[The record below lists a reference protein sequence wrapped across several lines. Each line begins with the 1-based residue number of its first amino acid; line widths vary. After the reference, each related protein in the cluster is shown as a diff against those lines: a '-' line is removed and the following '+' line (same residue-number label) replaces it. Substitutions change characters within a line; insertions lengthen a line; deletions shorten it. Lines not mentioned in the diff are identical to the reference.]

1 MTLPLDPSL
10 FRFQAA
16 VLILLADSMDAAMQ
30 GSASSPTDVDGW
42 LSSETITAKE
52 MNGLTVWKFLFCLAA
67 EWCRLSGQSAEDG
80 YGQWMLPGTQAGRTI
95 CIMNARND
103 ACSQPLGAG
112 RALLL

>member
-10 FRFQAA
+10 FRLQAA

-30 GSASSPTDVDGW
+30 GSASSPIDVEGW

-67 EWCRLSGQSAEDG
+67 EMVYTVGAVCGRRL
-80 YGQWMLPGTQAGRTI
+80 WPM
-95 CIMNARND
+95 D
-103 ACSQPLGAG
+103 AFGHTSWQNYLHHEC
-112 RALLL
+112 